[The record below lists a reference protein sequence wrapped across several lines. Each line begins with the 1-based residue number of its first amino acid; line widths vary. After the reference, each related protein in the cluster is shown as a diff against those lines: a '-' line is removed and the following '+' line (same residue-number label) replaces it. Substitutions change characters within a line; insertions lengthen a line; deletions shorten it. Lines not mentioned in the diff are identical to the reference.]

1 MQQPPRVAVAQV
13 DLLQVLVEPP
23 FGEEVALRG
32 DVLRQQRHLRQL
44 GRACRQHLGSAQSF
58 VLAEQPAHVRGHRV
72 RRRQLRVEHVP
83 VEVGRPAHGLAGVVD
98 DEVEPVPR
106 REQVRA
112 ERLDARRV
120 AQVEPEDLEP
130 VAPVVEVRLARV
142 PGRGV
147 AREARRDDQ
156 LRAGAQQLDPR
167 LVADLHAAAGEQRDA
182 AAQVGGLGALAEVEV
197 AARQAELV
205 VERVQLDVVL
215 LADVAVLRLDRLP
228 ELGVVLDV
236 DLLEPGRREDVGRGV
251 DRLLAQNADAGLG
264 EHRLVAVE
272 PGRLLLAPDDLVEPP
287 SLDDVGV
294 VHVPGRGEQPRPLLE
309 RQRLEQAPVADDR
322 LEEVGGG
329 LQLLGDV
336 VLRARRWPSPE
347 GSGSEE
353 GPQRAGAPPMTLRE
367 SYRDLAGAR
376 RLFAAGF
383 FEDDAF
389 DDRPEPFATSPVGSF
404 GRPACLR
411 SFAAIS
417 AISSGA

>member
-1 MQQPPRVAVAQV
+1 M
-13 DLLQVLVEPP
+13 
-23 FGEEVALRG
+23 
-32 DVLRQQRHLRQL
+32 
-44 GRACRQHLGSAQSF
+44 
-58 VLAEQPAHVRGHRV
+58 
-72 RRRQLRVEHVP
+72 P

-130 VAPVVEVRLARV
+130 VAPVAEVRLARV

-156 LRAGAQQLDPR
+156 LRPCPQQLDPR
-167 LVADLHAAAGEQRDA
+167 LVADLHAAAGEQRHA
-182 AAQVGGLGALAEVEV
+182 AAQVGRLGALAEVEV
-197 AARQAELV
+197 AARHAELV

-215 LADVAVLRLDRLP
+215 LADVTVLRHDRLP
-228 ELGVVLDV
+228 ELGIVDV
-236 DLLEPGRREDVGRGV
+236 DLLERLVFLKSWGREDVGRGV

-294 VHVPGRGEQPRPLLE
+294 VHVPGHGEQPRPFGE
-309 RQRLEQAPVADDR
+309 RQRLEQAPVPDDR

-336 VLRARRWPSPE
+336 VLVLSDGHRRRVARV
-347 GSGSEE
+347 SG
-353 GPQRAGAPPMTLRE
+353 GAPNARGPSMAVRRATATWR
-367 SYRDLAGAR
+367 RVR

-383 FEDDAF
+383 FD
-389 DDRPEPFATSPVGSF
+389 G
-404 GRPACLR
+404 
-411 SFAAIS
+411 
-417 AISSGA
+417 